1 MLMLRFHP
9 SQADEHGGQHG
20 EDHGL
25 DETYQ
30 ALKTHH
36 KDAHQY
42 AQCRH
47 GELDGY
53 GLTCHQED
61 DASDSHGNSVT
72 CHHVGKKT
80 NHQRKGLCEDSHKLN
95 DGNDGNRSLQPGGHF
110 GPEDFFPVV
119 LVSRELYDD
128 KRAERQEENGI
139 KPITL
144 HVKMKKKQVS
154 R

>member
-1 MLMLRFHP
+1 MLRFHP

-72 CHHVGKKT
+72 CHHVGKRRIISAKGFVKIPT
-80 NHQRKGLCEDSHKLN
+80 NSMTGMM
-95 DGNDGNRSLQPGGHF
+95 
-110 GPEDFFPVV
+110 
-119 LVSRELYDD
+119 
-128 KRAERQEENGI
+128 GI
-139 KPITL
+139 GAFN
-144 HVKMKKKQVS
+144 QVGTS
-154 R
+154 GQKISFQ